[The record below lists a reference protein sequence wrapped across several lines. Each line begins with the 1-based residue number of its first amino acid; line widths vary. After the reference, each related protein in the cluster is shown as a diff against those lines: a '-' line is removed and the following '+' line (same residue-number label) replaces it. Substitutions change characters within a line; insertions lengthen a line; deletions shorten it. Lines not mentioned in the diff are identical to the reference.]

1 MKVVIPPE
9 GTWGQS
15 RTKIPSGGQ
24 IQMNEKDNFKSSL
37 QPNSL
42 AIFCT
47 DDGTSWRWQCF
58 CTSVS

>member
-1 MKVVIPPE
+1 MKVIIPPK

-24 IQMNEKDNFKSSL
+24 TQMNEKDHFRSSL

-47 DDGTSWRWQCF
+47 DDGAW
-58 CTSVS
+58 